1 MMIRLLVPLLLVPLL
16 LLAAIF
22 PAFPASLSAAETG
35 IFITEELQLKLGDAF
50 MEEGE
55 YYRAITEY
63 KKFLFLFP
71 DSEKAD
77 YALFRVGLASYRGEE
92 YETAAHTFATVRE
105 TYGGGRVAA
114 GSAYYE
120 GLSLW
125 NLGRFDRAESAF
137 DGVVATDPAS
147 EYAPLALLGKSLVS
161 YDRKNIP
168 GCRNE
173 LERFLASYPEDH
185 RADNVRE
192 TIALLD
198 NNRELPRKS
207 PVLAGVM
214 SAVVPGSGYMYAGRY
229 GDGIMALI
237 VNGLFIAGTVVAIH
251 QENYAVAGIVGG
263 IGLPFYVGNIYG
275 SANAATKW
283 NIGVRKEF
291 RGKIAVSLDYHY

>member
-1 MMIRLLVPLLLVPLL
+1 MMIRLLVRLLLLV
-16 LLAAIF
+16 AIF
-22 PAFPASLSAAETG
+22 PVLPAPLSAAETG
-35 IFITEELQLKLGDAF
+35 IVITEEVQLTLADAF
-50 MEEGE
+50 MAEGE
-55 YYRAITEY
+55 YYRAVTEY
-63 KKFLFLFP
+63 KRFLFLFP
-71 DSEKAD
+71 DAEKAD
-77 YALFRVGLASYRGEE
+77 YALFRVGLAHYRGGE

-105 TYGGGRVAA
+105 TYGNRGYAA
-114 GSAYYE
+114 DSGYFE

-125 NLGRFDRAESAF
+125 KLGRFDRAGAAF

-161 YDRKNIP
+161 YDQKNIP

-173 LERFLASYPEDH
+173 LVRFLSSYPEDL

-198 NNRELPRKS
+198 KNQPLPRKS

-214 SAVVPGSGYMYAGRY
+214 SAFVPGSGYMYAGRT
-229 GDGIMALI
+229 GDGITALI

-251 QENYAVAGIVGG
+251 QENYAVAAIVGG

-283 NIGVRKEF
+283 NIGVRKDL
-291 RGKIAVSLDYHY
+291 RGKIAVSLDYRF

>member
-1 MMIRLLVPLLLVPLL
+1 MMIRLLVRLLLLVAL
-16 LLAAIF
+16 F
-22 PAFPASLSAAETG
+22 PALPASLSAAETG
-35 IFITEELQLKLGDAF
+35 IVITEEVQLRLADAF
-50 MEEGE
+50 MAEGE
-55 YYRAITEY
+55 YYRAVTEY

-77 YALFRVGLASYRGEE
+77 YALFRVGLAHYRGEE

-105 TYGGGRVAA
+105 RYGGSRIAA
-114 GSAYYE
+114 DSGYFE

-125 NLGRFDRAESAF
+125 KLGRFDRAETAF
-137 DGVVATDPAS
+137 DGVVTTYPAS
-147 EYAPLALLGKSLVS
+147 EVAPLALLGKSLVS
-161 YDRKNIP
+161 FDAKNNP

-173 LERFLASYPEDH
+173 LVRFLASYPKDP

-198 NNRELPRKS
+198 KNQPLPRKS
-207 PVLAGVM
+207 PVLAGVL
-214 SAVVPGSGYMYAGRY
+214 SAIVPGSGYMYAGRT
-229 GDGIMALI
+229 GDGITALI

-251 QENYAVAGIVGG
+251 QENYAVAAIVGG

-283 NIGVRKEF
+283 NIGVRKDL
-291 RGKIAVSLDYHY
+291 RGKIAVSLDYRF

>member
-1 MMIRLLVPLLLVPLL
+1 MMIRLLARLLLLV
-16 LLAAIF
+16 AIF
-22 PAFPASLSAAETG
+22 PALPAPLPAAEKE
-35 IFITEELQLKLGDAF
+35 IVITEEVQLTLADAF
-50 MEEGE
+50 MAEGE

-77 YALFRVGLASYRGEE
+77 YALFRVGLAYYRGDE
-92 YETAAHTFATVRE
+92 YENAAHTFATVRE
-105 TYGGGRVAA
+105 TYGRSRYAA
-114 GSAYYE
+114 DSGYFE

-125 NLGRFDRAESAF
+125 KLGRFDRAETAF

-147 EYAPLALLGKSLVS
+147 EVAPLALLGKSIVS
-161 YDRKNIP
+161 YDQKNIP
-168 GCRNE
+168 GCRDE
-173 LERFLASYPEDH
+173 LERFLASYPKDR

-214 SAVVPGSGYMYAGRY
+214 SAFVPGSGYMYAGRT

-237 VNGLFIAGTVVAIH
+237 VNGLFIAGTVAAIH

-283 NIGVRKEF
+283 NIGVRKEL
-291 RGKIAVSLDYHY
+291 RGKIAVTLDYRF

>member
-1 MMIRLLVPLLLVPLL
+1 MMIRLLIRLLLLV
-16 LLAAIF
+16 AIF
-22 PAFPASLSAAETG
+22 PALPAPLSAAEKG
-35 IFITEELQLKLGDAF
+35 IVITEEVQLKLGDAF
-50 MEEGE
+50 MAEGE

-77 YALFRVGLASYRGEE
+77 YALFRVGLANYRGEE
-92 YETAAHTFATVRE
+92 YETATHTFATVRE
-105 TYGGGRVAA
+105 TYGRSRVAA
-114 GSAYYE
+114 DSGYFE

-125 NLGRFDRAESAF
+125 KLGRFDRAETAF
-137 DGVVATDPAS
+137 DRVVALDTES
-147 EYAPLALLGKSLVS
+147 EYASLALLGKSLVS
-161 YDRKNIP
+161 YDAKNIP
-168 GCRNE
+168 GCRHE
-173 LERFLASYPEDH
+173 LVRFLASYPQDP

-198 NNRELPRKS
+198 KNQELPRKS

-214 SAVVPGSGYMYAGRY
+214 SAFVPGSGYMYAGRY
-229 GDGIMALI
+229 GDGIMAFI

-251 QENYAVAGIVGG
+251 EENYAVAAIVGG

-283 NIGVRKEF
+283 NIGVRKEL
-291 RGKIAVSLDYHY
+291 RGKIAVSLDYHF

>member
-1 MMIRLLVPLLLVPLL
+1 MLRLLIRLLLLV
-16 LLAAIF
+16 AIF
-22 PAFPASLSAAETG
+22 PTLPAPMSAAENV
-35 IFITEELQLKLGDAF
+35 IIITEEVQLKLGDAF
-50 MEEGE
+50 MAEGE

-77 YALFRVGLASYRGEE
+77 YALFRVGLANYRGEE
-92 YETAAHTFATVRE
+92 FETATHTFATVRE
-105 TYGGGRVAA
+105 TYGGSRYASSSG
-114 GSAYYE
+114 YFE

-125 NLGRFDRAESAF
+125 KLGRFDRAETAF
-137 DGVVATDPAS
+137 DEVVATDPAS

-161 YDRKNIP
+161 YDAKDIP

-173 LERFLASYPEDH
+173 LVRFLEKYPQDT

-198 NNRELPRKS
+198 KNRELPRKS
-207 PVLAGVM
+207 PVHAGVM
-214 SAVVPGSGYMYAGRY
+214 SAFVPGSGYMYAGRY
-229 GDGIMALI
+229 GDGVMAFI
-237 VNGLFIAGTVVAIH
+237 VNGLFIAGTVVSIH
-251 QENYAVAGIVGG
+251 NENYAVAAIVGG

-283 NIGVRKEF
+283 NIGVRKEL
-291 RGKIAVSLDYHY
+291 RGKIAVSLDYRF